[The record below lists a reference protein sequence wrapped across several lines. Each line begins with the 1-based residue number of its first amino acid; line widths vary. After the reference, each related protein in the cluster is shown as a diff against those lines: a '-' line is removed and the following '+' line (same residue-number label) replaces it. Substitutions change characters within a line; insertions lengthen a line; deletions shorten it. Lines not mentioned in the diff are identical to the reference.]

1 MLHLTAEDSVIRA
14 VPPDRGHALQ
24 ERWHANVILFSLWS
38 RNFGKL
44 LDLEERVQIATGYG
58 KREPWPVPRQTG
70 EIQDL
75 CKPDYYADD
84 NV

>member
-1 MLHLTAEDSVIRA
+1 MPHLAAEDSVIRA
-14 VPPDRGHALQ
+14 APPDRGHAAQ
-24 ERWHANVILFSLWS
+24 ARWRANIILLSLPA
-38 RNFGKL
+38 RNIGKL
-44 LDLEERVQIATGYG
+44 RDLEEPVQIATGYG
-58 KREPWPVPRQTG
+58 KREPWPVLRQTG